1 MEKNSII
8 MDNITRRRFVI
19 QSSRLLAFIP
29 LAGVTG
35 CISDTKSK
43 LSPEESLKR
52 LIFIV
57 GPWTLEDHS
66 IAEDFAK
73 RFLATN
79 YANEYLPKS
88 VKLIESLSE
97 QITEDT
103 TTVKEIDLGNIPVEE
118 QELLVT
124 LTKQLYSFVE
134 VRFYVSNEPSWG
146 ECQGDP
152 KWHTRIPK

>member
-1 MEKNSII
+1 ME
-8 MDNITRRRFVI
+8 NITRRLFVI

-29 LAGVTG
+29 LTGVIG
-35 CISDTKSK
+35 CISNDKLK

-52 LIFIV
+52 LIYIF

-66 IAEDFAK
+66 IAEDFGK

-88 VKLIESLSE
+88 VNLIESLHKQISE
-97 QITEDT
+97 KTSS
-103 TTVKEIDLGNIPVEE
+103 VKEIDLGKIPVEE
-118 QELLVT
+118 QELLIT

-134 VRFYVSNEPSWG
+134 VRFYVSNELSWG
-146 ECQGDP
+146 VCQGDP

>member
-1 MEKNSII
+1 ME
-8 MDNITRRRFVI
+8 NITRRLFVI

-29 LAGVTG
+29 LTGVIG
-35 CISDTKSK
+35 CISDAKLK

-52 LIFIV
+52 LIYIF

-88 VKLIESLSE
+88 VNLIQNLYK
-97 QITEDT
+97 QIPEKTSS
-103 TTVKEIDLGNIPVEE
+103 VKEIDLGNIPVEE
-118 QELLVT
+118 QELLIT

-146 ECQGDP
+146 VCQGDP

>member
-1 MEKNSII
+1 ME
-8 MDNITRRRFVI
+8 NITRRLFVI

-29 LAGVTG
+29 LTGVIG
-35 CISDTKSK
+35 CISNDKLK

-52 LIFIV
+52 LIYIF

-88 VKLIESLSE
+88 VNLIEGLHKQISE
-97 QITEDT
+97 KTSS
-103 TTVKEIDLGNIPVEE
+103 VKEIDLGKIPVEE
-118 QELLVT
+118 QELLIT

-134 VRFYVSNEPSWG
+134 VRFYVSNELSWG
-146 ECQGDP
+146 VCQGDP

>member
-1 MEKNSII
+1 ME
-8 MDNITRRRFVI
+8 NITRRLFVI
-19 QSSRLLAFIP
+19 QSSRLLAFMP
-29 LAGVTG
+29 LTGVIG
-35 CISDTKSK
+35 CISDAKLK

-52 LIFIV
+52 LIYIF

-88 VKLIESLSE
+88 VNLIQNLYK
-97 QITEDT
+97 QIPEKTSS
-103 TTVKEIDLGNIPVEE
+103 VKEIDLGNIPVEE
-118 QELLVT
+118 QELLIT

-146 ECQGDP
+146 VCQGDP